1 MAKSRWSLQG
11 AQQEF
16 LTRQTS
22 TKSAKTLD
30 NYKST
35 FAMFNDVFRGSD
47 VFLDNVTVNHVAAF
61 LNGYETASTANIYR
75 GQLNVFF
82 GWCVKNQYLKRN
94 PVELTDPRPEVKAG
108 ARVKARIP
116 VQDWDTVLDTADS
129 YHPLDRAIVAF
140 GMYLGSRGSEIR
152 NIKIGDLERAD
163 DGVIERVVVYRGK
176 QKWKAIIPVCP
187 ELADEID
194 RWLAWYEARHPDL
207 TPEATLLPPRL
218 SHRMNKDST
227 GRWAEG
233 DRDLDVKPYCTM
245 SAPSHQR
252 IMRRVLKRTG
262 FHQKGEGTHTLRRS
276 VAAALYEEDIDRG
289 YSEALDTVRTFLGH
303 VNTSTTEKYIG
314 TSYSERKL
322 EERLVRKHMFRR
334 NAETAASN
342 VVPIKREVV

>member
-1 MAKSRWSLQG
+1 MAKARWSLQE

-16 LTRQTS
+16 LTMQTGTKS
-22 TKSAKTLD
+22 TKTLN
-30 NYKST
+30 NYQST
-35 FAMFNDVFRGSD
+35 FAMFNDVFNGRD
-47 VFLDNVTVNHVAAF
+47 VFLNNVTVIHIAAF
-61 LNGYETASTANIYR
+61 LNGYEQASTANVYR

-82 GWCVKNQYLKRN
+82 KWCVRHKLLKDN
-94 PVELTDPRPEVKAG
+94 PVDLTDARPEIKAG

-116 VQDWDTVLDTADS
+116 VEDWDTVLEVADA
-129 YHPLDRAIVAF
+129 YHPLDRAVVAF

-163 DGVIERVVVYRGK
+163 DGVIERVIVYRGK
-176 QKWKAIIPVCP
+176 QKWKALIPVCP

-194 RWLAWYEARHPDL
+194 RWLAWYEARHPNLPPD
-207 TPEATLLPPRL
+207 ATLLPPRL
-218 SHRMNKDST
+218 SHRLNKDST

-233 DRDLDVKPYCTM
+233 DRDLDVKPFHTM
-245 SAPSHQR
+245 SAPAHQR
-252 IMRRVLKRTG
+252 ILRRVLKRTG
-262 FHQKGEGTHTLRRS
+262 YHQKGEGTHTLRRS

-303 VNTSTTEKYIG
+303 VNTSTTEAYIG

-334 NAETAASN
+334 NAATTAPN